1 MAESA
6 VWVVNASPTILLARI
21 GQLAWIENLADTL
34 WVPDQVIEEVAAGRN
49 FDPTAATAVEWATR
63 YRIANIEVPASV
75 RAWNIDAGESQVIAH
90 ALRLRTYAVLD
101 DAAARRCALAL
112 GLPVFG
118 SIGVVLR
125 AKQAGLISKAGSWV
139 DKLRDAGMF
148 ADDRVIRTALASVGE

>member
-1 MAESA
+1 MAEPA
-6 VWVVNASPTILLARI
+6 VWIVNASPMILLARI
-21 GQLAWIENLADTL
+21 RQLAWLESLADTL
-34 WVPDQVIEEVAAGRN
+34 WVPDQVIEEVSAGRN
-49 FDPTAATAVEWATR
+49 FDPTATTAVEWAIR
-63 YRIANIEVPASV
+63 HRIANIEVPVPV
-75 RAWNIDAGESQVIAH
+75 RAWNIDPGESQVIAH

-125 AKQAGLISKAGSWV
+125 AKQAGLITEAGPWV

-148 ADDRVIRTALASVGE
+148 ADERLVRAALASIGE

>member
-1 MAESA
+1 MAEPV
-6 VWVVNASPTILLARI
+6 VWIVNASPTILLARI
-21 GQLAWIENLADTL
+21 GCVAWLESLADTL
-34 WVPDQVIEEVAAGRN
+34 WVPDQVIEEVSAGRN
-49 FDPTAATAVEWATR
+49 FDPTATTAAEWATR
-63 YRIANIEVPASV
+63 HRIANIEVPASV

-125 AKQAGLISKAGSWV
+125 AKQAGLISKAGPWV

-148 ADDRVIRTALASVGE
+148 ADERLVQAALASIGE

>member
-1 MAESA
+1 MAEPA
-6 VWVVNASPTILLARI
+6 VWIVNASPTILLARI
-21 GQLAWIENLADTL
+21 GQLAWLENLTDTL
-34 WVPDQVIEEVAAGRN
+34 WVPEQVIEEVSAGRN

-63 YRIANIEVPASV
+63 YRIANIEVPTSV
-75 RAWNIDAGESQVIAH
+75 RVWNVDPGESQVIAH

-101 DAAARRCALAL
+101 DAAARRCALTL

-125 AKQAGLISKAGSWV
+125 AKQAGLITKAGPWV

-148 ADDRVIRTALASVGE
+148 ADERLIRAALASIGE